1 METKMVIETL
11 KRYLETYQQERN
23 ELVLKDDEQAIR
35 ELVENYE
42 REVRANFADKKA
54 KDIATKDSEIIAI
67 EILIKRIESDDAKK
81 RELENSVVIKTIEPE
96 LAELVADDSI
106 ETNIAEETEN
116 VLGDVDLASL

>member
-1 METKMVIETL
+1 MVIETL

-42 REVRANFADKKA
+42 REVRATFADKKA

-81 RELENSVVIKTIEPE
+81 RELENSVATETIEPE